1 MIKSPVRTFILCIAA
16 IFLSGCAGSG
26 AHPEAVS
33 RLAPGGKLR
42 VGLVMDARE
51 LVVPE
56 AGSAEVRG
64 PAMDLGRSLAARLGV
79 AFEPVRFQNFAA
91 LRAAANDGRWDV
103 AFVDLGAALEA
114 GMAPGP
120 ALIQAEV
127 AYLAPRESK
136 LRSIADIDQAGIRVA
151 LVGRSGTDRVVG
163 SAIRSATLIRTPS
176 TGHALAQIRL
186 VQAEAMAD
194 TRNVLVQLSE
204 RFRQYA
210 VLDGSAGT
218 VRFALVPARADPV
231 SGAFLTAFSRDAVAN
246 GYVRAAL
253 DAAKLRSVE
262 VARD

>member
-1 MIKSPVRTFILCIAA
+1 MTTSFVRAVILCTAA
-16 IFLSGCAGSG
+16 IVMSGCAAPG
-26 AHPEAVS
+26 ASPEAIA

-51 LVVPE
+51 LVVPD
-56 AGSAEVRG
+56 AGSGEVRG

-79 AFEPVRFQNFAA
+79 SFEPVRFQNFAA

-103 AFVDLGAALEA
+103 AFADLAVALEA

-136 LRSIADIDQAGIRVA
+136 LRGIADIDQAGIRVA
-151 LVGRSGTDRVVG
+151 LVGRSGTDMVVG
-163 SAIRSATLIRTPS
+163 GAIRSATLIRTPS

-194 TRNVLVQLSE
+194 TRNTLLQLSE

-218 VRFALVPARADPV
+218 VRFALVPARADPD
-231 SGAFLTAFSRDAVAN
+231 SGAFLTAFAREAVAN
-246 GYVRAAL
+246 GSVRAAL
-253 DAAKLRSVE
+253 DAAKLRFVE